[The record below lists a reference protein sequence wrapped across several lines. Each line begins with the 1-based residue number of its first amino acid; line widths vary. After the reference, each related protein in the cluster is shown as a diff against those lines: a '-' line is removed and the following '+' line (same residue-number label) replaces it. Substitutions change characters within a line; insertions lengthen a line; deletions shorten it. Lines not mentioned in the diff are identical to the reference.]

1 MPYLS
6 DERRSL
12 RVPCDLSVEYAVKGA
27 PTRQGRMKNIGPTGA
42 LLTTPGAVPPVEVEV
57 IVSFHLPL
65 SQRPVRT
72 LGKVRWAH
80 QETAGVEFVHL
91 SAQEREEIWRY
102 YARESGR
109 QQRPDSWPRSIRE

>member
-1 MPYLS
+1 
-6 DERRSL
+6 
-12 RVPCDLSVEYAVKGA
+12 
-27 PTRQGRMKNIGPTGA
+27 MKNIGPTGA